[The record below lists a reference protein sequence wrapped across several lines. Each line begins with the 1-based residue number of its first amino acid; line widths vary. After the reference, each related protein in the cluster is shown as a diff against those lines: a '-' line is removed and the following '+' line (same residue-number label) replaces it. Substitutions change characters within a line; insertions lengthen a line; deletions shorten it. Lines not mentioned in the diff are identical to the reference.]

1 MVEKSYDGI
10 LGSLRGWYEKMRGR
24 PLQVDY
30 GQAEYMIDKNIASEK
45 QIGHLHEL
53 VTYNRR
59 LMEKARVSR
68 KRMLAEY
75 QTHLLSENGA
85 PKQVIINKQQDA
97 VRIWLQNMATGSPR
111 LSVDTEFPEL
121 RNFAWSF
128 EHANNKHLDECRIG
142 VALAQGTF
150 DSFFAP
156 GVFKT
161 GLAAG
166 APEVVEEE
174 GNYIDPGMCFTDAI
188 DFDNCVMDM
197 SASNPE
203 KCKLIGDRY
212 LRPRGWVKE
221 QLKKAKRGEPTGAGI
236 SSYRDLENRGEDM
249 SSGHDRAQEHKVYD
263 SVWVWDWYLP
273 NENVIIQIPAGET
286 QPIGMFEW
294 PGPDGGPYDI
304 LNLYPFSGS
313 PIGPPP
319 GMSLFELHLFINQT
333 MRKVREQ
340 TKNAKD
346 LILIEDGM
354 KKAGEVIQQ
363 ANDQMIAYVPNGSI
377 ERMKQMTTGTAN
389 PQLNNMLTYTMQV
402 HDTEGGNLSSL
413 GGLGPSAETFRGD
426 KLIHDTASSLIRFLQ
441 TRLQN
446 CVSDI
451 LKKHAWWVWTEDIR
465 NYGGKAEI
473 PGTGVHVPWDFTAE
487 EREGNY
493 LDYNFTIAPYSM
505 QRRTPDEKAQMVIQL
520 WQGFVMQSA
529 EMLQQDGWMPNA
541 VETARYLCKQW
552 DVPFD
557 ILFKAMDPRA
567 QSQMRNEMVD
577 APPRMAQKSE
587 TVNVR
592 ESRPGTTPQGTDN
605 AFMDAN
611 AAMAKSQAATANQG
625 GGL

>member
-1 MVEKSYDGI
+1 MVKSYSGI
-10 LGSLRGWYEKMRGR
+10 ANSLRNWYDKLRGKG
-24 PLQVDY
+24 LQVDY
-30 GQAEYMIDKNIASEK
+30 GQSEYIIDKNIASAK
-45 QIGHLHEL
+45 QIGHLQEL
-53 VTYNRR
+53 VKYNMG
-59 LMEKARVSR
+59 LMEKARQSR
-68 KRMLAEY
+68 KRMLDEY
-75 QTHLLSENGA
+75 QTHLLTDSGA
-85 PKQVIINKQQDA
+85 KKQVIINKQQDC

-128 EHANNKHLDECRIG
+128 EHATNKHLDECRIG

-156 GVFKT
+156 GIFKT

-166 APEVVEEE
+166 SPDVVELE
-174 GNYIDPGMCFTDAI
+174 GNRIDPGMCFTDAI
-188 DFDNCVMDM
+188 DFNNCVLDM
-197 SASNPE
+197 SANSPE
-203 KCKLIGDRY
+203 SCKLIGDRY
-212 LRPRGWVKE
+212 LRPKAWVSE
-221 QLKKAKRGEPTGAGI
+221 MIKKAKRGEPVGV
-236 SSYRDLENRGEDM
+236 SSYSELENRGEDLP
-249 SSGHDRAQEHKVYD
+249 SGHDAAQEHKVYD

-273 NENVIIQIPAGET
+273 NENVMITIPAGES

-304 LNLYPFSGS
+304 LNLYPFTGS

-346 LILIEDGM
+346 LILIEEGM

-363 ANDQMIAYVPNGSI
+363 ADDQMIAYVPNNSI

-389 PQLNNMLTYTMQV
+389 PALSNMLTYTMQM

-441 TRLQN
+441 TRLHN

-451 LKKHAWWVWTEDIR
+451 LRKHAWWVWTEDIR
-465 NYGGKAEI
+465 NFSGKSEI
-473 PGTGVHVPWDFTAE
+473 PGVDVYVTWTFTAE
-487 EREGNY
+487 EREGDF
-493 LDYNFTIAPYSM
+493 LDYNFSIAPYSM

-529 EMLQQDGWMPNA
+529 EIMQQDGWIPNA
-541 VETARYLCKQW
+541 VDTARYLCKQW

-557 ILFKAMDPRA
+557 VLFKAMDPQA
-567 QSQMRNEMVD
+567 QNQMRNEMVN
-577 APPRMAQKSE
+577 APPRLAKESH
-587 TVNVR
+587 TVNER
-592 ESRPGTTPQGTDN
+592 ISRPGTTPQGTDN

-611 AAMAKSQAATANQG
+611 AAMAKQQRSE
-625 GGL
+625 L